1 MPNQACQN
9 RNLTQTSETLGEL
22 QKPKACVSLESS
34 MQSRLS
40 AIDIGSNAIRLIV
53 GEIRD
58 QRLHTVKK
66 FRAPVRLG
74 RDVFRTGK
82 ISDQTIHEAL
92 EAFSEFA
99 SINRRHGV
107 TATRAVATSA
117 VREATNGAEFVALV
131 RKKTGIIIEII
142 DGIEEARLIHL
153 AVQREVDLSKKR
165 IMLIDI
171 GGGSVEVTFS
181 ENGLMSATQSFPM
194 GTVRILQKL
203 SERKLN
209 ERDLKIIMGEFLQP
223 LGHYIE
229 SHATSQPVEW
239 AVGTGGNLECMGR
252 LKVQLLK
259 RSPPTLVSLAELV
272 DITARLEKLS
282 VKDRIEKLELR
293 PDRADVIVP
302 ALVLVKTILRQ
313 SGIKKILIPGVG
325 LRDGIL
331 WSLAETRPDLA
342 AQKP

>member
-1 MPNQACQN
+1 MHSC
-9 RNLTQTSETLGEL
+9 
-22 QKPKACVSLESS
+22 
-34 MQSRLS
+34 LS
-40 AIDIGSNAIRLIV
+40 AIDMGSNAIRLIV
-53 GEIRD
+53 GEVRD
-58 QRLHTVKK
+58 RHLRTIKK

-82 ISDQTIHEAL
+82 ISDQTVREAL

-99 SINRRHGV
+99 AINERYGV
-107 TATRAVATSA
+107 VACRAVATSA
-117 VREATNGAEFVALV
+117 VREAQNGAEFVARV
-131 RKKTGIIIEII
+131 RKESGITIEII

-181 ENGLMSATQSFPM
+181 ENGMMSATQSFPM

-209 ERDLKIIMGEFLQP
+209 ERDLKVIMGEFLQP

-229 SHATSQPVEW
+229 SHATSSQPVEW

-252 LKVQLLK
+252 LKVELLK
-259 RSPPTLVSLAELV
+259 RSPPTLVSLAELAE
-272 DITARLEKLS
+272 ITARLEKLS
-282 VKDRIEKLELR
+282 LKDRIEKLELR

-331 WSLAETRPDLA
+331 WSLAETRPDLT
-342 AQKP
+342 AQ